1 MIMEQKE
8 ITTEKKNRNNA
19 TITFSQK
26 GQKEQ
31 MLQYLN
37 SKQLQS
43 IMPDS
48 IRGKDCQMVLW
59 AVEYLHRLFV
69 DGKLCVQEEE
79 PAEKKVITIDNANS
93 FIGKL
98 TEVLLK
104 TGAILNKMALQV
116 DDLGLDEFWQL
127 HYLAESRDQIDFI
140 RQDLQRAIDKAEN
153 EQQS

>member
-1 MIMEQKE
+1 MEHNE
-8 ITTEKKNRNNA
+8 TTIEKR
-19 TITFSQK
+19 
-26 GQKEQ
+26 
-31 MLQYLN
+31 
-37 SKQLQS
+37 
-43 IMPDS
+43 
-48 IRGKDCQMVLW
+48 
-59 AVEYLHRLFV
+59 
-69 DGKLCVQEEE
+69 
-79 PAEKKVITIDNANS
+79 VITIDEANS

-127 HYLAESRDQIDFI
+127 HYLAESRNQIDFI